1 MAGVNRIATV
11 GQLEAIVGR
20 PSPAVTAKQLD
31 HVGEEYRAVLASS
44 PVAGLGFRDAP
55 TGAPVNTLVGGVPG
69 FVRVSSP
76 RNISLAWP
84 AGPHR
89 PAPGGGVSFLFLL
102 PGVGETLRLNGL
114 VEQSRSRLCVAVEEV
129 YVHCARCVLRS
140 GLWQHTVLPDAGP
153 SGPAGPD
160 PASAGP
166 SDPAG
171 PLRRPEVAGFLAAS
185 PFLLI
190 STLDGR
196 GSSDTSPRGDPPG
209 FARILDGRTLAIPDR
224 RGNRRADTFHNL
236 LVDDR
241 VALAALV
248 PGRTVVLHLRGTAAV
263 TDDPALLSQMTL
275 TRTAPHA
282 ALVVDVESAHLAE
295 NEALARSSIWR
306 PPARAGQGA
315 APDLIGIAAR
325 QVARPLGA
333 VPRLTRLLVDLGYRV
348 QLWRE
353 GYRTGRSRP

>member
-1 MAGVNRIATV
+1 MNRITTV
-11 GQLEAIVGR
+11 SRLEAIVGR
-20 PSPAVTAKQLD
+20 PSSAVTTKQLD
-31 HVGEEYRAVLASS
+31 HVGEEYRAVVTGS
-44 PVAGLGFRDAP
+44 PVAGLGFSDAL
-55 TGAPVNTLVGGVPG
+55 TGAPVNTLVGGGPG
-69 FVRVSSP
+69 FVRVDSP
-76 RNISLAWP
+76 RNISLAWTE
-84 AGPHR
+84 GPHR

-102 PGVGETLRLNGL
+102 PGIGETLRLNGF
-114 VEQSRSRLCVAVEEV
+114 VEQSGSRLGVRVEEV
-129 YVHCARCVLRS
+129 YVHCARCILRS
-140 GLWQHTVLPDAGP
+140 GLWRHTESPDAGP
-153 SGPAGPD
+153 DPDPAGP
-160 PASAGP
+160 A
-166 SDPAG
+166 DPAG

-185 PFLLI
+185 PFLLL
-190 STLDGR
+190 STSDGR

-224 RGNRRADTFHNL
+224 RGNRRADTFRNL

-241 VALAALV
+241 VALTALV
-248 PGRTVVLHLRGTAAV
+248 PGRTLVLHLRGTAAV

-282 ALVVDVESAHLAE
+282 ALIVDVEFAQLAE

-306 PPARAGQGA
+306 PQAGAGHGT

-333 VPRLTRLLVDLGYRV
+333 APRLTRLLVDLGYRV

-353 GYRTGRSRP
+353 GYRTGRRP